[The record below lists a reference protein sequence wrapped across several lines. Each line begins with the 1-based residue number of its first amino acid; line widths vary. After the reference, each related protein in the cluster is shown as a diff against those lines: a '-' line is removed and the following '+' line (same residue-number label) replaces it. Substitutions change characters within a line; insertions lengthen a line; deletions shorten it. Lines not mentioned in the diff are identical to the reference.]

1 MKTFSNITWGLFVI
15 TAIAVLCFWY
25 RDYRNKDA
33 RFNRRDILV
42 RTVLIVLMTL
52 FALLSLVST
61 ELAAGKDLRS
71 AVQNELL
78 WILPDVLFVD
88 VPYLYMLFKRRERK
102 GDRNDP
108 RF

>member
-15 TAIAVLCFWY
+15 TAIAVLLFWY
-25 RDYRNKDA
+25 RDYRSKDT
-33 RFNRRDILV
+33 RFNRREILV
-42 RTVLIVLMTL
+42 RTVLIVLSTL
-52 FALLSLVST
+52 FALLSLVFT
-61 ELAAGKDLRS
+61 ELAAGKNLRT

-88 VPYLYMLFKRRERK
+88 VPYLYMVIKRRERR

>member
-15 TAIAVLCFWY
+15 SAIVVLFFWY
-25 RDYRNKDA
+25 RDYRSKGK
-33 RFNRRDILV
+33 RFSHRGILV

-61 ELAAGKDLRS
+61 ELAAGKNLRT

>member
-15 TAIAVLCFWY
+15 TAIAVLLFWY
-25 RDYRNKDA
+25 RDYRSKDT
-33 RFNRRDILV
+33 RFNRREILV
-42 RTVLIVLMTL
+42 RTILIVLTTL

-78 WILPDVLFVD
+78 WILPDVLLVD
-88 VPYLYMLFKRRERK
+88 APYLYLLISRREKR
-102 GDRNDP
+102 DEFDQT
-108 RF
+108 

>member
-15 TAIAVLCFWY
+15 SAIAVLLFWY
-25 RDYRNKDA
+25 RDYRSKDA
-33 RFNRRDILV
+33 RFTKKDILV
-42 RTVLIVLMTL
+42 RTILIVLMTL

-61 ELAAGKDLRS
+61 ELAAGKNLRT

-88 VPYLYMLFKRRERK
+88 VPYLHIVISRREKR
-102 GDRNDP
+102 DEFNQT
-108 RF
+108 

>member
-15 TAIAVLCFWY
+15 TAIAVLFFWY
-25 RDYRNKDA
+25 RDYRSKGR

>member
-15 TAIAVLCFWY
+15 TAIAVLIFWY
-25 RDYRNKDA
+25 RDYRSKDT
-33 RFNRRDILV
+33 RFNRREILV
-42 RTVLIVLMTL
+42 RTILIVLTTL

-78 WILPDVLFVD
+78 WILPEVLLVD
-88 VPYLYMLFKRRERK
+88 APYLYMLISRREKR
-102 GDRNDP
+102 DEFDQT
-108 RF
+108 

>member
-15 TAIAVLCFWY
+15 SAIVVLFFWY
-25 RDYRNKDA
+25 RDYRSKGK
-33 RFNRRDILV
+33 RFNRREILM
-42 RTVLIVLMTL
+42 RTILIVLTTL

-88 VPYLYMLFKRRERK
+88 VPYLYMVIKRREKR
-102 GDRNDP
+102 DEFDQT
-108 RF
+108 

>member
-15 TAIAVLCFWY
+15 SAIAVLLFWY
-25 RDYRNKDA
+25 RDYRSKDT
-33 RFNRRDILV
+33 RFNRREILV
-42 RTVLIVLMTL
+42 RTILIVLMTL

-88 VPYLYMLFKRRERK
+88 VPYLYMVISRREKR
-102 GDRNDP
+102 DEFNQT
-108 RF
+108 

>member
-1 MKTFSNITWGLFVI
+1 M
-15 TAIAVLCFWY
+15 
-25 RDYRNKDA
+25 
-33 RFNRRDILV
+33 
-42 RTVLIVLMTL
+42 IVLSAL
-52 FALLSLVST
+52 FALLSLAST
-61 ELAAGKDLRS
+61 KPAAGADLRS

>member
-1 MKTFSNITWGLFVI
+1 M
-15 TAIAVLCFWY
+15 
-25 RDYRNKDA
+25 
-33 RFNRRDILV
+33 
-42 RTVLIVLMTL
+42 IVLMTL

-78 WILPDVLFVD
+78 WILPGVLFVD

>member
-1 MKTFSNITWGLFVI
+1 MKTFSNISWGLFVI
-15 TAIAVLCFWY
+15 SAIAVLIFWY
-25 RDYRNKDA
+25 RDYRSKGK

-88 VPYLYMLFKRRERK
+88 VPYLHIVISRREKR
-102 GDRNDP
+102 DEFNQT
-108 RF
+108 

>member
-15 TAIAVLCFWY
+15 TAIVVLFFWY
-25 RDYRNKDA
+25 RDYRSKGK
-33 RFNRRDILV
+33 RFSHRDILV

-61 ELAAGKDLRS
+61 ELAAGKNLRT

>member
-15 TAIAVLCFWY
+15 TAIAVLFFWY
-25 RDYRNKDA
+25 RDYRSKDT
-33 RFNRRDILV
+33 RFTKKGILA

-78 WILPDVLFVD
+78 WILPDVLLVD
-88 VPYLYMLFKRRERK
+88 APYLYMLISRREKR
-102 GDRNDP
+102 DEFDQT
-108 RF
+108 

>member
-15 TAIAVLCFWY
+15 TAIAVLLFWY
-25 RDYRNKDA
+25 RDYRSKDA
-33 RFNRRDILV
+33 RFTKKDILV

-52 FALLSLVST
+52 FALLSLVAT

-88 VPYLYMLFKRRERK
+88 VPYLYMVIKRRERK

>member
-15 TAIAVLCFWY
+15 TAIAVLLFWY
-25 RDYRNKDA
+25 RDYRSKDT
-33 RFNRRDILV
+33 RFNRREILV
-42 RTVLIVLMTL
+42 RTILIVLMTL

-71 AVQNELL
+71 AFQDELL

-88 VPYLYMLFKRRERK
+88 VPYLYMVISRREKR
-102 GDRNDP
+102 DEFDQT
-108 RF
+108 

>member
-15 TAIAVLCFWY
+15 TAIAVLLFWY
-25 RDYRNKDA
+25 RDYRDKGA
-33 RFNRRDILV
+33 RFSRRAILV
-42 RTVLIVLMTL
+42 RTVLIVLSAL

-61 ELAAGKDLRS
+61 KLATGEELRS

-88 VPYLYMLFKRRERK
+88 VPYLYMVISRREKR
-102 GDRNDP
+102 DERDQT
-108 RF
+108 